1 MPKSWIFVAKKF
13 PSYTPQGV
21 VLNLSPQLIRCWTI
35 AQKSCSRGKECSKS
49 QWEPLQTKA
58 KTGAFSRFKYLLDFQ
73 AYLEGWT
80 PQKLWVQ
87 KLNRNQNRAPQ
98 QCLVLH
104 WLQDSSCVLAV
115 VIFFMVSMIWGWV
128 SRLTSWRMARRSRP
142 WLMRRPKGTFRGN
155 WNHPPDYL
163 YHLGG
168 CKNYLS
174 SKLSKYHYE
183 ISLCF

>member
-1 MPKSWIFVAKKF
+1 
-13 PSYTPQGV
+13 
-21 VLNLSPQLIRCWTI
+21 
-35 AQKSCSRGKECSKS
+35 
-49 QWEPLQTKA
+49 
-58 KTGAFSRFKYLLDFQ
+58 
-73 AYLEGWT
+73 LEGWT